1 MLDASIKKAQNVV
14 VGIKQTI
21 RSLEKGE
28 VSWVYLAQDADAK
41 MIRPIREMCAARQIE
56 IKEVPTMS
64 ELGKACGIKVGAA
77 VAAVL
82 IS

>member
-1 MLDASIKKAQNVV
+1 MLDESFKKAQKVV
-14 VGIKQTI
+14 VGIKQTT

-28 VSWVYLAQDADAK
+28 VRSVYLAQDADEK
-41 MIRPIREMCAARQIE
+41 LLRPIRELCAARQIE
-56 IKEVPTMS
+56 IKEVPTMT
-64 ELGKACGIKVGAA
+64 ELGKACGIKVGSA